1 MVRQENYQ
9 GSQILVTNAIVLLLE
24 EELHPGVIGTTPS
37 YCDNNTCRKYDPAED
52 ARFRLLLTAYDNS
65 KGPPSH
71 KSHIFVDQYM
81 LPSSDD
87 IAHQARKSIEIDN
100 AGGQSE
106 ISELYSIDYFVR
118 TYNADEFIFEE
129 EVKYWIQYKMVDF
142 ICTINEER
150 VGVSVARAMGY
161 PTPDRFTL
169 DNARRLLLKKL
180 TGLIVARNSVIKS
193 QSFFKSVLH
202 IWCQSSHIAMLLH
215 EAFENLDD
223 NDYGLDIKGVLL
235 LQLTICDDTQLYKNV
250 LTR

>member
-1 MVRQENYQ
+1 V
-9 GSQILVTNAIVLLLE
+9 IVLLSEDHLQ
-24 EELHPGVIGTTPS
+24 LGVIGITLN
-37 YCDNNTCRKYDPAED
+37 YCDNNTFRTYDTAED
-52 ARFRLLLTAYDNS
+52 ARFRSLLTCYDNS

-71 KSHIFVDQYM
+71 KSHIFVDKYT
-81 LPSSDD
+81 LPPHDD
-87 IAHQARKSIEIDN
+87 IVQQAYKSIEIEN

-106 ISELYSIDYFVR
+106 ISELYSIDYFAR
-118 TYNADEFIFEE
+118 NYNADEFIFEE

-142 ICTINEER
+142 ICTINGER

-169 DNARRLLLKKL
+169 EHARRLLLKKL
-180 TGLIVARNSVIKS
+180 TGLIVARNAVIKS

-202 IWCQSSHIAMLLH
+202 IWCQSSQIAMLLH

-235 LQLTICDDTQLYKNV
+235 LQLTVCDDTQLYKNV